1 MADIPP
7 SQSLYV
13 SNLNHKVKKE
23 VVRRGLYALFGQFGR
38 ILDIVVSRA
47 ERLRGQAWVVFHD
60 IGDAT
65 NALRRLQGFP
75 FFDRAMRIQFAKG
88 KSFAVARED
97 GTFFQVVKARD
108 TARAGGSASH
118 GGSGFASGVDM
129 ARMDVSL
136 EASSSMHDA
145 PDDGLMQ
152 GNGASGQDHRQG
164 EEAEEPVPAA
174 GEAQGQSQMQDDCAS
189 ANVPHN
195 TLIAAG
201 LPPEV
206 TAEMMEALFR
216 QYNGFVEVRLA
227 SGQGVAFVEY
237 GDIVQAGVALDGLNG
252 FKLTPTDSMS
262 VTYAKK

>member
-38 ILDIVVSRA
+38 ILDVVVSRA

-145 PDDGLMQ
+145 P
-152 GNGASGQDHRQG
+152 NGFIHDTEASAQDHGQVEESG
-164 EEAEEPVPAA
+164 EPEPAA
-174 GEAQGQSQMQDDCAS
+174 GEAQGRSQMQDDCPS
-189 ANVPHN
+189 ANAPHN

-237 GDIVQAGVALDGLNG
+237 SDIVQAGVALDGLNG

>member
-13 SNLNHKVKKE
+13 SNLNHKVTKE

-75 FFDRAMRIQFAKG
+75 FFDRAIRIQFARG

-108 TARAGGSASH
+108 SARAGGSASH
-118 GGSGFASGVDM
+118 GQSGFASGLGM

-145 PDDGLMQ
+145 PNGLIHDTE
-152 GNGASGQDHRQG
+152 ASAQDHGQVEESG
-164 EEAEEPVPAA
+164 EPEPAT
-174 GEAQGQSQMQDDCAS
+174 GEAQGRSQMQDDCPS
-189 ANVPHN
+189 ANAPHN